1 MTETII
7 PAFRDAPNE
16 AIIIGHIL
24 AGYSELEV
32 ELLGCVMGVNNNNVD
47 QAVRALY
54 KDRGEWRRIENAK
67 TIIGPPYIKAG
78 LQREYVQ
85 CISDL
90 DHCRLIR
97 NQYAHCQWYYT
108 ASEGLC
114 FIDLEGLAKQSTN
127 IAALTPG
134 RLPVDIVLLSNQEQF
149 FKYVQKCLWYL
160 AEQHSLSQ
168 QMPPKPNPLW
178 SWPGSMTRPPLH
190 N

>member
-32 ELLGCVMGVNNNNVD
+32 ELLGCVMGVNKNNVD

-67 TIIGPPYIKAG
+67 TIIGPLYIKAG
-78 LQREYVQ
+78 LQREYAQ

-114 FIDLEGLAKQSTN
+114 FIDLEGLAKQPTN

-149 FKYVQKCLWYL
+149 FKYVQKCLGIL
-160 AEQHSLSQ
+160 PNNIHFLSRCHQ
-168 QMPPKPNPLW
+168 SPTLFGHGPDP
-178 SWPGSMTRPPLH
+178 
-190 N
+190 